1 MEDIVTMTRAGG
13 APAGRRYHHGHLAEA
28 LLTEATDL
36 AAQGGPDAVVLREV
50 ARRAGVSA
58 TAAYRHF
65 ENQQALQHAVK
76 EEALRALAEHMQAAA
91 AQLPDVEGEDR
102 RAAAARRLIAIGDAY
117 FEFAT
122 TRSGLFRCFC
132 DGLPTAE
139 EAPWDADEAAFGL
152 LSETLDDLIGSGG
165 EATRPRPAADI
176 AAWSAVHGLAML
188 CLDGPLAQVSQ
199 DERRGLL
206 AATSAM
212 VLHGLLD

>member
-1 MEDIVTMTRAGG
+1 MTRAGG
-13 APAGRRYHHGHLAEA
+13 VQASRRYHHGHLAEA

-91 AQLPDVEGEDR
+91 ASLPEVEDEDR
-102 RAAAARRLIAIGDAY
+102 RTSAARRLVAIGDAY

-122 TRSGLFRCFC
+122 TQNGLFRCFC
-132 DGLPTAE
+132 NGLPTADE
-139 EAPWDADEAAFGL
+139 VPWDADEAAFGV
-152 LSETLDDLIGSGG
+152 LSETLDDLLGTGDA
-165 EATRPRPAADI
+165 ATRPRPAADI

-188 CLDGPLAQVSQ
+188 CMDGPLAQVSDQ
-199 DERRGLL
+199 ERRGLL